1 MAMSHQLSIQVCFFI
16 YSFTGGG
23 AEKMMI
29 NVANE
34 LHARGYQVEIM
45 LVDASGPYT
54 SLVDPKIDVSEI
66 GGSNTI
72 EIQYNLWKYLRSNEP
87 DVFLSTMEI
96 PNIVS
101 VIATRTLSIP
111 VALRIAN
118 INSMKDR
125 QGKYKLIPVL
135 KRLTYPRA
143 ESIIT
148 ISDGVAQ
155 DLSSITDITQNQMR
169 TIYNPAFDPE
179 IPEKSREAVN
189 FDWLNDDDKN
199 VVIGVGSLKPQK
211 DFSMLLDAIYQ
222 LEDDNTH
229 LVILGKGDLK
239 QDLIQQANELGIRD
253 RISFPGFVDN
263 PYAYMAKADVFALSS
278 AWEGFGN
285 VIVEAMAC
293 ETPVVCTDCPG
304 GPAEILDNGTYG
316 PLVPV
321 GDDTAMA
328 EAIQQLF
335 EDPTDPDLLVSRAQ
349 DFTIEKIVDQYEEE
363 LDSVVGNQSSGR

>member
-1 MAMSHQLSIQVCFFI
+1 MAISYPSSSRICLFV

-23 AEKMMI
+23 AEKMMV

-34 LHARGYQVEIM
+34 LHAREYQVELV
-45 LVDASGPYT
+45 LVDATGPYK
-54 SLVDPKIDVSEI
+54 SLVDPEIDVSEI

-72 EIQYNLWKYLRSNEP
+72 EIQYNLWKYLRNNET
-87 DVFLSTMEI
+87 DVLLSTMEI

-101 VIATRTLSIP
+101 VVATRPLSIP
-111 VALRIAN
+111 VVLRIAN
-118 INSMKDR
+118 INSMKER
-125 QGKYKLIPVL
+125 HGKYQLIPIL
-135 KRLTYPRA
+135 KRLTYSYA
-143 ESIIT
+143 ESIVT
-148 ISDGVAQ
+148 ISDGVAH
-155 DLSSITDITQNQMR
+155 DLAGITDIDETRMR
-169 TIYNPAFDPE
+169 TIYNSAFDPE
-179 IPEKSREAVN
+179 IPENSREPV
-189 FDWLNDDDKN
+189 DHEWLNDDDKN

-211 DFSMLLDAIYQ
+211 DFSTLLDAIHQ
-222 LEDDNTH
+222 IENDNSH
-229 LVILGKGDLK
+229 LIILGKGDLK
-239 QDLIQQANELGIRD
+239 QDLVQQANELGIRD

-304 GPAEILDNGTYG
+304 GPAEILDDGTYG

-321 GDDTAMA
+321 GDDAAMA
-328 EAIQQLF
+328 EAIQEMLD
-335 EDPTDPDLLVSRAQ
+335 DPTDTEPLVSRAQ

-363 LDSVVGNQSSGR
+363 LLSVAKD